1 MSVESGDCIRGRGP
15 GCCCGR
21 SAARMSEPA
30 SHGRTLLARRELQLL
45 LPSLEQNSLYV
56 NSQVLV
62 LSIQYYLL
70 IVCRRCHAWCD
81 KFEETPIVN
90 LGK

>member
-1 MSVESGDCIRGRGP
+1 MMSVESGDCIRGRGP

-62 LSIQYYLL
+62 SIVSSIIYNCVPPLSRAL
-70 IVCRRCHAWCD
+70 
-81 KFEETPIVN
+81 
-90 LGK
+90 